1 VVVDPRKL
9 VGTEIAAR
17 EIGISRAA
25 LWRWAKQGAVTPAW
39 ITVGGQYRW
48 NVDDLRRQIQDRKE
62 ASTVEPPPTTPEA
75 QPVVAAIVTSRL
87 GVLIGR
93 RNDGKPPWGFIT
105 GEIEPGES
113 TADAALRE
121 VKEETGLQVQYSK
134 VLGRRVHPKTQRTMV
149 YLACR
154 PVEGTSVFVG
164 DTDELA
170 EVRWASFAEAVELLP
185 GLFEPVRMHLLSELE
200 E

>member
-1 VVVDPRKL
+1 MVVDPRKL
-9 VGTEIAAR
+9 VGTETAAR
-17 EIGISRAA
+17 EIGISRTA
-25 LWRWAKQGAVTPAW
+25 LWRWAKQGAVTPTW
-39 ITVGGQYRW
+39 VTVGGQYRW

-62 ASTVEPPPTTPEA
+62 ASIVEPPATTPEA

-113 TADAALRE
+113 PADAAVRE
-121 VKEETGLQVQYSK
+121 VKEETGLRVQYSK
-134 VLGRRVHPKTQRTMV
+134 ILGRRVHPKTKRTMV

-154 PVEGTSVFVG
+154 PTEGTNVFVG

-170 EVRWASFAEAVELLP
+170 EVKWAGFAEAVDLLP
-185 GLFEPVRMHLLSELE
+185 GLFEPVRVHLLNELE